1 MYDIRLSKEADR
13 ALRRMPRN
21 MAAKIIEKIKVV
33 SADPYTPNN
42 NVKALTGRPG
52 YRLRVGDW
60 RVIYDLNDQL
70 TILAV
75 LSSIAGVARFSRPE
89 QLSSYWG
96 VCSSVYQSGATLR
109 LGSLTRRGNVH
120 VRWLLSQ
127 ALQHLHRKDAR
138 ARKRYL
144 KLKRKKPRGVA
155 RAAQVRWLTQI
166 IWHLLKKDEPYRIK
180 AAA

>member
-1 MYDIRLSKEADR
+1 LNEQAPQMDDDAQLFLRLLLAQVELLRQQRQELDARVAIR
-13 ALRRMPRN
+13 
-21 MAAKIIEKIKVV
+21 AKRYKQVAVLDSI
-33 SADPYTPNN
+33 
-42 NVKALTGRPG
+42 PG
-52 YRLRVGDW
+52 FGW
-60 RVIYDLNDQL
+60 L

-180 AAA
+180 VAA